1 LSPTETA
8 SAGTTLEWGGC
19 ASPSC
24 DEAHGA
30 HGAHG
35 TGGPVDGVGGTAP
48 AVLGVA
54 NIAKTAKTI
63 ASVAITRALRQS
75 LRARRVVAR
84 AIVDSR
90 RSR

>member
-8 SAGTTLEWGGC
+8 SAGTTLEWDGC

-24 DEAHGA
+24 DEAHGR
-30 HGAHG
+30 
-35 TGGPVDGVGGTAP
+35 GPVDGFDGVGGTAP

-63 ASVAITRALRQS
+63 ASVAITLALRQS